1 MDIEAINFTLLLYS
15 FICILLGVLFTWVY
29 MKKNSSSKSIEI
41 DNLNES
47 LNDILQK
54 HENLRSEKIEIEKQ
68 FAVLQ
73 NEASRIPEI
82 EESLI
87 KQQQKNSSLE
97 ILKASLEE
105 RLEAKENEARE
116 KLKFLE
122 EAKKLMG
129 TEFENLSTKI
139 FETKSKHFTE

>member
-1 MDIEAINFTLLLYS
+1 MLVFLYPENLFLLVVGMIHVSGHMILPGKV
-15 FICILLGVLFTWVY
+15 LLGFGPSL
-29 MKKNSSSKSIEI
+29 KK
-41 DNLNES
+41 
-47 LNDILQK
+47 Q
-54 HENLRSEKIEIEKQ
+54 
-68 FAVLQ
+68 LQ
-73 NEASRIPEI
+73 N
-82 EESLI
+82 
-87 KQQQKNSSLE
+87 NSSLE

-139 FETKSKHFTE
+139 FETKSKQFTEEIKNNIQNYLLNLILKQILLNDNGCQFYY